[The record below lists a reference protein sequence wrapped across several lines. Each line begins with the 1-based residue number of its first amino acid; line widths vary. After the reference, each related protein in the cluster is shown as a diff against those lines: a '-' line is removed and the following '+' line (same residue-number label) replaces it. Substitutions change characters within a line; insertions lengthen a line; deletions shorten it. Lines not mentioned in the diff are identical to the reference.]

1 MDFVREIIEAD
12 KLTGII
18 NIPEKLRHSPVEIIV
33 LPVMAIDTTTAGGH
47 REKHPKKGKYKEL
60 YENPIRVKR
69 IKSFSREE
77 LHER

>member
-18 NIPEKLRHSPVEIIV
+18 NIPKKLRHSPVEIIV
-33 LPVMAIDTTTAGGH
+33 LPVSDIDNTTARSHHGNMPNK
-47 REKHPKKGKYKEL
+47 EKYKEL
-60 YENPIRVKR
+60 YENPIRVKK
-69 IKSFSREE
+69 IKSFSRED

>member
-18 NIPEKLRHSPVEIIV
+18 NLPEKLRHSPVEIIV
-33 LPVMAIDTTTAGGH
+33 LPVLGIETHTAGGD
-47 REKHPKKGKYKEL
+47 REKQPKKGKYKEL
-60 YENPIRVKR
+60 YENPIRVER

>member
-33 LPVMAIDTTTAGGH
+33 LPVMDIETTAVGGH
-47 REKHPKKGKYKEL
+47 REKPLKKEKYKEL
-60 YENPIRVKR
+60 YDNPIRVKK

>member
-33 LPVMAIDTTTAGGH
+33 LPVMNIDSTAAGGH
-47 REKHPKKGKYKEL
+47 RKKQPKKEKYKEL
-60 YENPIRVKR
+60 YENPIKVKK
-69 IKSFSREE
+69 IMSFSREE